1 DAEQDE
7 VSWRN
12 HPPEIETSTDRW
24 LNRRN
29 ISALPAAAMV
39 CKFVRH
45 RGWGRLRLKCFKI
58 APVNPVRTWL
68 SPFFLLVSL
77 AECHWS
83 LVEMFGQ
90 KKKKKKS
97 VIPYIHANCDSNG
110 PAHPARPESGVM
122 D

>member
-7 VSWRN
+7 VSWCN

-45 RGWGRLRLKCFKI
+45 RGWGRLRLKCFNM

-77 AECHWS
+77 AERHWS

-90 KKKKKKS
+90 KINKKS
-97 VIPYIHANCDSNG
+97 PSYRISMPTVTAMVPPIPRDLSL
-110 PAHPARPESGVM
+110 V
-122 D
+122 